1 MSDARAKA
9 EARRA
14 KILAR
19 ERKVSVS
26 TAEDDAVADV
36 APLTSGEK
44 VERPLAARR
53 QKIQEAAE
61 KTAEDVVGGNVEE
74 TSTEPQEKEDESFPI
89 ASETAPSSS
98 SKKKTVQEIE
108 AEIKQRTAEFDAKV
122 LKEGIHKESNK
133 ESKKVKKLKNSTDN
147 GITAAAVIKLFRASI
162 IIALGILTGIRS
174 IPSDPMIRSLL
185 MAKYSS
191 VPKDTKISEDS
202 AHLDGEDFVAYQ
214 TLTNPAVK
222 TGAEHVIRKIEGE
235 KTWQQWFHKR
245 LRKQVT
251 FTSSLLF
258 QINWFRWRHLF
269 QPYR

>member
-26 TAEDDAVADV
+26 TTDDDAVADV

-53 QKIQEAAE
+53 QKIQEVAE
-61 KTAEDVVGGNVEE
+61 KVAEDVIAGNAKEVLNESQEQGEE
-74 TSTEPQEKEDESFPI
+74 SKSVVI
-89 ASETAPSSS
+89 ETAPSSS

-122 LKEGIHKESNK
+122 LKEGI
-133 ESKKVKKLKNSTDN
+133 LKNSVKEEKKKSTPKVSKDT
-147 GITAAAVIKLFRASI
+147 GISAAAVIKLFRATI
-162 IIALGILTGIRS
+162 IIALGVITGIRS

-185 MAKYSS
+185 MAKYSN
-191 VPKDTKISEDS
+191 VPNEMRKDTEPFQAKSFEADDS
-202 AHLDGEDFVAYQ
+202 SNLEGEEFIAYQ
-214 TLTNPAVK
+214 TLTNAEVK
-222 TGAEHVIRKIEGE
+222 TGADHVIRKIEGE
-235 KTWQQWFHKR
+235 KTWQQWFQKR
-245 LRKQVT
+245 LRKQVI
-251 FTSSLLF
+251 F
-258 QINWFRWRHLF
+258 
-269 QPYR
+269 

>member
-26 TAEDDAVADV
+26 TADDDAVADV

-53 QKIQEAAE
+53 QKIQEVAG
-61 KTAEDVVGGNVEE
+61 KVNEDVAGSN
-74 TSTEPQEKEDESFPI
+74 QDESLNEIQEREEQCDSVP
-89 ASETAPSSS
+89 AETAPSSS

-122 LKEGIHKESNK
+122 LKEGIHKEPVK
-133 ESKKVKKLKNSTDN
+133 EEKKKVIKPKAATDN
-147 GITAAAVIKLFRASI
+147 GNSAAAIIKLFRATI
-162 IIALGILTGIRS
+162 IIALGIITGIRS

-185 MAKYSS
+185 MAKYSNAPTDMRKNAEIYHTS
-191 VPKDTKISEDS
+191 SLETDDS
-202 AHLDGEDFVAYQ
+202 ANLEGEDFVAYQ
-214 TLTNPAVK
+214 TLTNSEIK
-222 TGAEHVIRKIEGE
+222 TGAENVIRKIEGE
-235 KTWQQWFHKR
+235 KTWQQWFQKR

-251 FTSSLLF
+251 L
-258 QINWFRWRHLF
+258 W
-269 QPYR
+269 

>member
-26 TAEDDAVADV
+26 TAEDDAIADV
-36 APLTSGEK
+36 GPLTSGDK

-61 KTAEDVVGGNVEE
+61 KTAEDVVGENAEE
-74 TSTEPQEKEDESFPI
+74 TSIEPQEKEDESVPV
-89 ASETAPSSS
+89 AAPSSS

-133 ESKKVKKLKNSTDN
+133 ESKKVKKLKISTNN
-147 GITAAAVIKLFRASI
+147 GITAGAVIKLFRASI